1 MTTPPSPGG
10 TPGYLREL
18 KTLAQ
23 QAISQTFVVTYPE
36 TDPRGGQHPVYCSLE
51 YPVSPAAYPALWV
64 TYAPAQLQTAG
75 ISYTENDAAGNWYAR
90 WRFSGT
96 VSFTVAALANN
107 ERDMIYDQLVSI
119 IAFASQSQVPSAF
132 REFIENSPLIEVTF
146 SFDSLESTGHSEAP
160 GTPWGTVE
168 VIYEDTVS
176 IQVTGEFTSDPVSL
190 ALVPLRE
197 ITVTAYAAETGSS
210 QPGSLGSFMTD
221 ITQNSVLSPDESVIG
236 PALSSPAA
244 DPGDAGF

>member
-1 MTTPPSPGG
+1 MTTPPSAAG

-23 QAISQTFVVTYPE
+23 QAISQAFTITYPE
-36 TDPRGGQHPVYCSLE
+36 TDPQGGTRPVYCSLE

-96 VSFTVAALANN
+96 ISFTVAALANN
-107 ERDMIYDQLVSI
+107 ERDLIYDQLVSI
-119 IAFASQSQVPSAF
+119 IAFASQSQVPSTF
-132 REFIENSPLIEVTF
+132 RQFVENSPLLEVTW
-146 SFDSLESTGHSEAP
+146 SYDSLESSGHSEAP
-160 GTPWGTVE
+160 GTPWGTIE

-197 ITVTAYAAETGSS
+197 IIVTGLAAETGSS
-210 QPGSLGSFMTD
+210 EPGSLGVFTAD
-221 ITQNSVLSPDESVIG
+221 ITQNSVLSPDPDTIYLAPSEPPS
-236 PALSSPAA
+236 
-244 DPGDAGF
+244 DPSDPSF